1 MSDGG
6 KGSAPRPFS
15 VSQEEYANRFDAIFK
30 KNIKAAEEIHS
41 DKGYRLGNKEDYEA
55 FAKKRQEAALDEM
68 VRISEELGLYDNE
81 FESIHKYNEET
92 KEVKFRQT
100 YKK

>member
-15 VSQEEYANRFDAIFK
+15 VSQEEYSNRFDAIFK

-41 DKGYRLGNKEDYEA
+41 DKGYELGTKEGYDA
-55 FAKKRQEAALDEM
+55 FAKKRQEAALDGM
-68 VRISEELGLYDNE
+68 VRISQEMGLYDDE
-81 FESIHKYNEET
+81 FDAIHKYNQET
-92 KEVKFRQT
+92 QEVKFRQL
-100 YKK
+100 KK

>member
-30 KNIKAAEEIHS
+30 KNIGAAEEIHS
-41 DKGYRLGNKEDYEA
+41 DKGYELGTKEGYDA

-68 VRISEELGLYDNE
+68 VRISQELGLYDDE
-81 FESIHKYNEET
+81 FDAIHKYNQET
-92 KEVKFRQT
+92 QEVKFRQL
-100 YKK
+100 KK

>member
-15 VSQEEYANRFDAIFK
+15 VSQEKFANNFDAIFR

-41 DKGYRLGNKEDYEA
+41 DKGYELGTKEAYEE
-55 FAKKRQEAALDEM
+55 FAKKRQESLDKLHTAN
-68 VRISEELGLYDNE
+68 EELGLYDDE
-81 FESIHKYNEET
+81 YDAIHKYNEET
-92 KEVKFRQT
+92 QEAKFRQLN
-100 YKK
+100 K

>member
-41 DKGYRLGNKEDYEA
+41 DKGYELGTEEAYEE

-68 VRISEELGLYDNE
+68 VRISQEMGLYDAE
-81 FESIHKYNEET
+81 FEEIHKYNEET
-92 KEVKFRQT
+92 KEVKFRQLN
-100 YKK
+100 K

>member
-15 VSQEEYANRFDAIFK
+15 VSQEKFANNFDAIFR

-41 DKGYRLGNKEDYEA
+41 DKGYELGNKEDQEA

-68 VRISEELGLYDNE
+68 VRVSEEMGLYDDE
-81 FESIHKYNEET
+81 FDAIHKYNEET
-92 KEVKFRQT
+92 KEVKLRQFN
-100 YKK
+100 K

>member
-41 DKGYRLGNKEDYEA
+41 DKGYELGTNEGYEA

-68 VRISEELGLYDNE
+68 VRISQEMDLYDD
-81 FESIHKYNEET
+81 FEEIHKYNEET

-100 YKK
+100 YK

>member
-15 VSQEEYANRFDAIFK
+15 VSQDEYANRFDAIFK

-41 DKGYRLGNKEDYEA
+41 DKEYELGTKEGYEA

-68 VRISEELGLYDNE
+68 VRVSQEMGLYDDE
-81 FESIHKYNEET
+81 FDAIHKYNEET

-100 YKK
+100 YK

>member
-15 VSQEEYANRFDAIFK
+15 VSQEEFSNNFDAIFR

-41 DKGYRLGNKEDYEA
+41 DKGYQLGNKEDQEA

-68 VRISEELGLYDNE
+68 VRVSEEMGLYDDE
-81 FESIHKYNEET
+81 FDALHKYNEET
-92 KEVKFRQT
+92 KEVKFRQFN
-100 YKK
+100 K

>member
-15 VSQEEYANRFDAIFK
+15 VSQEKFANNFDTIFR

-41 DKGYRLGNKEDYEA
+41 DKGYELGTEEEQKA

-68 VRISEELGLYDNE
+68 VRISQEMGLYDE
-81 FESIHKYNEET
+81 FEEIHKYNQET
-92 KEVKFRQT
+92 QEVKFRQLN
-100 YKK
+100 K

>member
-15 VSQEEYANRFDAIFK
+15 VSQDEYANRFDAIFK

-41 DKGYRLGNKEDYEA
+41 DKGYELGTKEGYEA
-55 FAKKRQEAALDEM
+55 FNKKRQEAALDEM
-68 VRISEELGLYDNE
+68 VRISQEMGLYDDE
-81 FESIHKYNEET
+81 FDEIHKYNEET
-92 KEVKFRQT
+92 KEVKFRQLN
-100 YKK
+100 K

>member
-41 DKGYRLGNKEDYEA
+41 DKGYELGTKEGYDA
-55 FAKKRQEAALDEM
+55 FVKKRQEAALDEM
-68 VRISEELGLYDNE
+68 VRISQEMGLYDDE
-81 FESIHKYNEET
+81 FDAIHKYNEET
-92 KEVKFRQT
+92 KEVKLRQFN
-100 YKK
+100 K

>member
-41 DKGYRLGNKEDYEA
+41 DKGYELGTKEGYEA
-55 FAKKRQEAALDEM
+55 FNKKRQEAALDEM
-68 VRISEELGLYDNE
+68 VRISQEMGLYDDE
-81 FESIHKYNEET
+81 FEEIHKYNQET
-92 KEVKFRQT
+92 QEVKFRQT
-100 YKK
+100 YK

>member
-15 VSQEEYANRFDAIFK
+15 VSQEEYSNRFDAIFK

-41 DKGYRLGNKEDYEA
+41 DKGYQLGNKEDQEA

-68 VRISEELGLYDNE
+68 VRVSEEMGLYDDE
-81 FESIHKYNEET
+81 FDALHRYNEET
-92 KEVKFRQT
+92 KEVKFRQFN
-100 YKK
+100 K

>member
-41 DKGYRLGNKEDYEA
+41 DKGYELGTKEGYDA

-68 VRISEELGLYDNE
+68 VRISRDMGLYDDE
-81 FESIHKYNEET
+81 FDAIHKYNEET
-92 KEVKFRQT
+92 KEVKFRQLN
-100 YKK
+100 K

>member
-15 VSQEEYANRFDAIFK
+15 VSQEEFANNFDAIFR

-41 DKGYRLGNKEDYEA
+41 DKGYELGTKEGYEE
-55 FAKKRQEAALDEM
+55 FNKKRQNALDKLHTAN
-68 VRISEELGLYDNE
+68 EELGLYDDE
-81 FESIHKYNEET
+81 YDAIHKYNEET
-92 KEVKFRQT
+92 KEVKFRQLN
-100 YKK
+100 K

>member
-15 VSQEEYANRFDAIFK
+15 VSQEEFSNNFDAIFR

-41 DKGYRLGNKEDYEA
+41 DKGYQLGNKEDQEA

-68 VRISEELGLYDNE
+68 VRISQDMGLYDDE
-81 FESIHKYNEET
+81 FDAIHKYNEET
-92 KEVKFRQT
+92 KEVKFRQLN
-100 YKK
+100 K

>member
-15 VSQEEYANRFDAIFK
+15 VSQDEYANRFDAIFK

-41 DKGYRLGNKEDYEA
+41 DKGYELGTKEGYEA

-68 VRISEELGLYDNE
+68 VRISQEMGLYDDE
-81 FESIHKYNEET
+81 YDAIHKYNEET
-92 KEVKFRQT
+92 KEVKFRQLN
-100 YKK
+100 K

>member
-15 VSQEEYANRFDAIFK
+15 VSQEKFANNFDAIFR
-30 KNIKAAEEIHS
+30 KNVNAAEEIHS
-41 DKGYRLGNKEDYEA
+41 DKEYQLGNKEDQEA

-68 VRISEELGLYDNE
+68 VRISQEIGLYDDE
-81 FESIHKYNEET
+81 FDAIHKYNEET
-92 KEVKFRQT
+92 KEVKFRQLN
-100 YKK
+100 K

>member
-15 VSQEEYANRFDAIFK
+15 VSQEKFANNFDAIFR

-41 DKGYRLGNKEDYEA
+41 DKGYQLGNKEDQEA

-68 VRISEELGLYDNE
+68 VRISQEMGLYDDE
-81 FESIHKYNEET
+81 FDALHRYNEET
-92 KEVKFRQT
+92 KEVKFRQFN
-100 YKK
+100 K